1 MIRKK
6 RSTRSSQR
14 RISAALL
21 VFFGVLGVVFSSIAR
36 AFPPPP
42 TPGDAI
48 LLIYTDDPF
57 NVIMAN
63 NVKTALTSVTSLLPA
78 AQRPTITDLV
88 IPAGDTDGIADN
100 ITGDPNAYL
109 AQFCQI
115 WDIRFIPI
123 NGSSGLIA
131 ADTITN
137 VGVNNDGLLFTNF
150 LRQGGHIY
158 LQAENE
164 GFYSRN
170 EGLIQFVANVT
181 GVPMGYPTAAGSWS
195 GTTVLNTAPTLFQT
209 AFASI
214 TAPLAYATWPGLV
227 ALANKGNGTPLV
239 YNATHTTAMFYD
251 AAQLL
256 PGNGRMMITFDS
268 NMLKD
273 MEVQWDKYIVNSY
286 TTLSTCYNFT
296 FTKSVSPALVCA
308 GEKATFSLCY
318 NNVGTRD
325 IPAVSVWDTLPPCTI
340 YSSQSSPAPVSTAG
354 GLIRWDLGIVTIG
367 TSACVQ
373 LVVDTT
379 ACP

>member
-1 MIRKK
+1 MKNFY
-6 RSTRSSQR
+6 RSMHLKQR
-14 RISAALL
+14 RRSATLFTFL
-21 VFFGVLGVVFSSIAR
+21 VILGVALSSAVH

-63 NVKTALTSVTSLLPA
+63 NVKTALTSVTSLLPL

-100 ITGDPNAYL
+100 IGGSPAAYL
-109 AQFCQI
+109 ATFCQI
-115 WDIRFIPI
+115 WDIRFIPV

-131 ADTITN
+131 EDTITN
-137 VGVNNDGLLFTNF
+137 VGANNDGLLFTNF

-170 EGLIQFVANVT
+170 EGLVQFVANVT
-181 GVPMGYPTAAGSWS
+181 GVPIGYPTAAGSWS
-195 GTTVLNTAPTLFQT
+195 GTTVLNTAPTLFRT
-209 AFASI
+209 AFATI
-214 TAPLAYATWPGLV
+214 TAPLAFSTWPGLV
-227 ALANKGNGTPLV
+227 PLANKGNGIPLV
-239 YNATHTTAMFYD
+239 YDATYAISLFYD

-273 MEVQWDKYIVNSY
+273 METQWDKYIVNSY

-296 FTKSVSPALVCA
+296 FAKSVSPALVCA
-308 GEKATFSLCY
+308 GDKATFSLCY
-318 NNVGTRD
+318 NNIGTRD
-325 IPAVSVWDTLPPCTI
+325 IPAVSIWDTLPPCTT
-340 YSSQSSPAPVSTAG
+340 YSSQTSPAPASTAG
-354 GLIRWDLGIVTIG
+354 GLIRWDLGTVTMG
-367 TSACVQ
+367 TNTCVQ